1 VTSNSYI
8 QELAYL
14 DSVVVVVVVV
24 VISIAVES
32 EVNHLLRMRQKFP
45 EREEGLVILLTS
57 EALWHQKSAD
67 TRKGLTPEKGWHQ
80 KRADTRSALA
90 PEKCWHQKSADTRKA
105 LAPANAK

>member
-14 DSVVVVVVVV
+14 DSIVVVVV

-67 TRKGLTPEKGWHQ
+67 TRKGLAPEKG
-80 KRADTRSALA
+80 
-90 PEKCWHQKSADTRKA
+90 
-105 LAPANAK
+105 

>member
-1 VTSNSYI
+1 MTSNSYI

-14 DSVVVVVVVV
+14 DSVVVVVVV

-67 TRKGLTPEKGWHQ
+67 TRKGLAPEKG
-80 KRADTRSALA
+80 
-90 PEKCWHQKSADTRKA
+90 
-105 LAPANAK
+105 